1 MKRLHQV
8 DLHELA
14 FMQQFVAGEL
24 LEVTEHHAKQSQ
36 GLDFAERQRL
46 FAAQDGCIAFWMLF
60 RRIERTREAF
70 GERDVRSLLSHMTS
84 FCVETYSEA
93 YFRTVGQPFSSISKP
108 SSASLFAST
117 FSIVRSCNCSARRR
131 MALITSCNCSIWPAS
146 RSTSWRC
153 ALVRGPRSQRRNCS
167 SNSHRSP
174 CWVLTTLITLPTV
187 HSSR

>member
-46 FAAQDGCIAFWMLF
+46 FPAQDGCIALWMLF

-70 GERDVRSLLSHMTS
+70 GERDVRSLVSHMTS
-84 FCVETYSEA
+84 FCVEQYSEA
-93 YFRTVGQPFSSISKP
+93 YFRSGGQPLNSISTTTSP
-108 SSASLFAST
+108 SVFA
-117 FSIVRSCNCSARRR
+117 
-131 MALITSCNCSIWPAS
+131 
-146 RSTSWRC
+146 
-153 ALVRGPRSQRRNCS
+153 
-167 SNSHRSP
+167 
-174 CWVLTTLITLPTV
+174 
-187 HSSR
+187 